1 MNMRKL
7 LAILVISTWA
17 TVAYAQKADLIV
29 TNAKIVTLDSASTIA
44 QALAV
49 REGRIVAV
57 GGNDAVEALVGSAT
71 RRVDAGGRTV
81 IPGLIDS
88 HIHAVR
94 AGLTYATE
102 VNWIGARTIGEA
114 MDRLR
119 QAAKAR
125 PGSWIIVAGGWSEL
139 QFAEKRRPSLA
150 EVMSAVPDN
159 AAYIQLFYSAVL
171 MTPKAQEALS
181 PCGRSSAAR

>member
-1 MNMRKL
+1 M
-7 LAILVISTWA
+7 
-17 TVAYAQKADLIV
+17 
-29 TNAKIVTLDSASTIA
+29 TLDPASTIA

-49 REGRIVAV
+49 REGKIVAV
-57 GGNDAVEALVGSAT
+57 GGNDAMEGLIGPAT
-71 RRVDAGGRTV
+71 RRVDAGGRTI

-102 VNWIGARTIGEA
+102 VNWIGAKTIGEA

-125 PGSWIIVAGGWSEL
+125 PAILDHRGRRLERIAICRETAADAGRGDVRRSRQSGLDPAVLFGGADDAEGAAGPWDFGGPVAGRHHG
-139 QFAEKRRPSLA
+139 
-150 EVMSAVPDN
+150 
-159 AAYIQLFYSAVL
+159 
-171 MTPKAQEALS
+171 
-181 PCGRSSAAR
+181 

>member
-7 LAILVISTWA
+7 LATLVISTWA

-57 GGNDAVEALVGSAT
+57 GGNDAVEGLVGSAT

-119 QAAKAR
+119 QAGA
-125 PGSWIIVAGGWSEL
+125 
-139 QFAEKRRPSLA
+139 RRPYLCDRGKLDRCKDHRRSDGPVASGGQGAPWILDHRGGRLERIA
-150 EVMSAVPDN
+150 ICRE
-159 AAYIQLFYSAVL
+159 AAAKPGRGDV
-171 MTPKAQEALS
+171 
-181 PCGRSSAAR
+181 RSS

>member
-1 MNMRKL
+1 MPVTRRTSSSSEAKSRGAICPAKASLIAFRALPRSARLTYVTPRRLLLFAGMNMRKL
-7 LAILVISTWA
+7 LATLIISSWA

-29 TNAKIVTLDSASTIA
+29 TNAKIVTLDSASTVA

-71 RRVDAGGRTV
+71 RRLDAGGRTV

-88 HIHAVR
+88 HVHAVR

-114 MDRLR
+114 MERLR

-125 PGSWIIVAGGWSEL
+125 PASWIIVAGG
-139 QFAEKRRPSLA
+139 
-150 EVMSAVPDN
+150 
-159 AAYIQLFYSAVL
+159 
-171 MTPKAQEALS
+171 
-181 PCGRSSAAR
+181 